1 MNRIYHASILAILSL
16 TIASQALAQDST
28 SENLTE
34 SKITSVSQLSDVKPT
49 DWAFQA
55 LQSLIERYGVVAGYP
70 DKTFRG
76 DRSMTRYEFAV
87 GLSATLDRIDEML
100 KAGLADKVGK
110 EDLLVLSQL
119 QEGFA
124 AELNTL
130 RGRVDTLN
138 AKTVQLEAQQFSTTT
153 KLRGESIFAIHA
165 GLGKGNDANAIFM
178 NRSRLNLE
186 TSFTGKDLLR
196 TQLQAGSGAAGDAAA
211 SAQSENTAFKG
222 RLARLGEAQ
231 IQQRFEGIFFP
242 IADLGVT
249 LQDLGI
255 GLAGLPTVEE
265 VQNKYAGVIATLDL
279 EAGVSSEDILK
290 NREALLQRIKTGRNI
305 NRFLQRNSALDYS
318 GTASGL
324 TLNRLSYT
332 FPVSKDLQVA
342 VFPQGVLSD
351 YVDGNRYANN
361 SAANFS
367 TSGLVNNQLL
377 LANDTPGAGA
387 AISWKPGR
395 GAVSLRAAYRAEQT
409 ALAPSES
416 AFTTEKQGGLFNSA
430 NLGVVELEINPTKTS
445 AVRFQYSRGVQGNRV
460 YDVLG
465 ANLEVPLGKNVGLF
479 GRFGYALNFPG
490 DMQAIGWSAGL
501 AFPDLF
507 KKGNMAGISVGQPL
521 VLQNDSTGI
530 FNAIQTNYEVFYRVR
545 LNDHI
550 SISPVIQV
558 ITNPGNLKSDTIFT
572 ATLRTVFSF

>member
-1 MNRIYHASILAILSL
+1 MNRIYQASILTVLSL
-16 TIASQALAQDST
+16 TIASQALAQDSA

-55 LQSLIERYGVVAGYP
+55 LQTLVERYAVVAGYP

-76 DRSMTRYEFAV
+76 GRSMTRYEFAA
-87 GLSATLDRIDEML
+87 GLSATLDRMDEIL

-110 EDLLVLSQL
+110 EDLVVLSRL
-119 QEGFA
+119 QESFA
-124 AELNTL
+124 VELNAL
-130 RGRVDTLN
+130 RGRVGTLET
-138 AKTVQLEAQQFSTTT
+138 KVGQIEAQQFSTTT
-153 KLRGESIFAIHA
+153 KLRGESVFAINA
-165 GLGKGNDANAIFM
+165 GLGQGNDANTILLH
-178 NRSRLNLE
+178 RSRLNLE
-186 TSFTGKDLLR
+186 TSFTGKDLLL
-196 TQLQAGSGAAGDAAA
+196 TQLQAGSGVAGDAA
-211 SAQSENTAFKG
+211 SSSQSENGAFNN
-222 RLARLGEAQ
+222 RLVSLGEAQ
-231 IQQRFEGIFFP
+231 IQQRFEKIFFP

-255 GLAGLPTVEE
+255 GLADLATVDE
-265 VQNKYAGVIATLDL
+265 VQDKYAGVIATLDL
-279 EAGVSSEDILK
+279 EAGVSSEDLLK
-290 NREALLQRIKTGRNI
+290 NREALLQTIKTGRNI
-305 NRFLQRNSALDYS
+305 NRFLQRNSTLDYS
-318 GTASGL
+318 AGTSGL
-324 TLNRLSYT
+324 ALNRLSYT
-332 FPVSKDLQVA
+332 FPVAKDLRIS

-351 YVDGNRYANN
+351 YVDANRYANN
-361 SAANFS
+361 NATNFS
-367 TSGLVNNQLL
+367 TFGLVNNQLL

-387 AISWKPGR
+387 AIAWKPGQ

-409 ALAPSES
+409 ALAPSAS

-430 NLGVVELEINPTKTS
+430 NLGVIELEINPTKNS
-445 AVRFQYSRGVQGNRV
+445 AVRFQYSRGVQENRI

-465 ANLEVPLGKNVGLF
+465 ANLEVPLGKNVGVF

-490 DMQAIGWSAGL
+490 EMQAIGWSAGL

-507 KKGNMAGISVGQPL
+507 KKGNIAGISVGQPL

-530 FNAIQTNYEVFYRVR
+530 FNATQTNYETFYRMR

-558 ITNPGNLKSDTIFT
+558 ITNPGNLKSDKIFT